1 MWKRLIG
8 CVGPIVS
15 LCTIG
20 FFASF
25 ALAITPP
32 EIRGQGDF
40 QISSDMHGQALT
52 GFEFVKTDL
61 QGFDLSEADL
71 RGAVFNNSQLQNA
84 NLHGADMEDV
94 VAFAS
99 LFEGA
104 DLTDANLTNALLMES
119 TFTDAEISGADFS
132 NAVLDKY
139 QQKSLCT
146 RADGTNS
153 RTGISTSESLG
164 CSR

>member
-1 MWKRLIG
+1 MWQRLIG
-8 CVGPIVS
+8 FVGPIVS

-20 FFASF
+20 FFASI

-40 QISSDMHGQALT
+40 QISSDMHGEALT
-52 GFEFVKTDL
+52 GYEFVKTDL

-84 NLHGADMEDV
+84 NLHGADMEDI

-99 LFEGA
+99 LFDGA

-119 TFTDAEISGADFS
+119 VFTDAEITGADFS
-132 NAVLDKY
+132 NAVIDKL
-139 QQKSLCT
+139 QKNGLCL
-146 RADGTNS
+146 RANGTNTH
-153 RTGISTSESLG
+153 TGVSTFESLG
-164 CSR
+164 C